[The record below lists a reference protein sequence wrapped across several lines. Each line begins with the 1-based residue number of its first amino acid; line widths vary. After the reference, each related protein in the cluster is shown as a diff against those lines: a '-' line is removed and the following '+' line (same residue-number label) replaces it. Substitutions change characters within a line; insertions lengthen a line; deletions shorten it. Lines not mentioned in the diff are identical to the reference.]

1 MERGAIDTAQADRAV
16 NFIRGLRH
24 TKGRW
29 AGQPFGLLDFQEHRI
44 IRPVFGTL
52 RPDGTRQ
59 YRLVYI
65 ELPKKNGKSELAAAV
80 SNYLLF
86 ADGEIGAE
94 VYYAA
99 VDRDQAGLCYNVAAQ
114 MVEWSPALSRRAK
127 VIRSTRRIWV
137 PETASFSRVLS
148 ADVPNKHGLNVSG
161 CVIDEL
167 HAHPNRDLYDVL
179 TQGAGEARTQP
190 LWFIITTAGY
200 DRNSVCW
207 ELHERVRQKNEG
219 LIDDPTL
226 YGVIYGVPET
236 ADWED
241 PREWEKAN
249 PSLGRIFTIDR
260 MMEAYKAAKGN
271 PVQENLFRRLR
282 LNQWTASET
291 RWLNVKEWDEC
302 KALLGLEGRDCYGG
316 LDLSSTTDLTAF
328 SLCFPDGD
336 EYHVRTHFWLPAD
349 NINDREK
356 RDRVPY
362 QQWARDGWLTLTPG
376 NVVDYDYIIRDMVEY
391 RAQYRINEVAFDR
404 WGAEKL
410 RQQLTDLGFVMV
422 EFGQGYKSMSPPTK
436 EFERLVLSQRLHHD
450 GNPILR
456 WNLDNTVVSTDPAGN
471 VKPNKQAA
479 TQRIDG
485 VVSSIM
491 ALDRALRHE
500 SGPSIYETRGIL
512 TLDED

>member
-291 RWLNVKEWDEC
+291 RWLDVKVWDEC

-328 SLCFPDGD
+328 SMCFPDND
-336 EYHVRTHFWLPAD
+336 EYHIRTHFWLPAD

-436 EFERLVLSQRLHHD
+436 EFERLVLSQKLHHD

>member
-1 MERGAIDTAQADRAV
+1 LRGYYEAIDTRKADRAV
-16 NFIRGLRH
+16 KFIKSLPH
-24 TKGRW
+24 VKGRW
-29 AGQPFGLLDFQEHRI
+29 AGKRFGLLDWQESITRD
-44 IRPVFGTL
+44 VFGTV
-52 RPDGTRQ
+52 RPDGRRQ
-59 YRLVYI
+59 YRTVYI
-65 ELPKKNGKSELAAAV
+65 EVPKKNGKTELGGAY
-80 SNYLLF
+80 SNYMLF

-99 VDRDQAGLCYNVAAQ
+99 VDRDQAALCYNVSAQ

-127 VIRSTRRIWV
+127 VIRSTKRIWV
-137 PETASFSRVLS
+137 PETGSFSRVLS
-148 ADVPNKHGLNVSG
+148 ADVPNKHGINLSCG
-161 CVIDEL
+161 IIDEL
-167 HAHPNRDLYDVL
+167 HAHPSRDLYDIL
-179 TQGAGEARTQP
+179 SQEGGAGVAREQP

-200 DRNSVCW
+200 DRNSICW
-207 ELHERVRQKNEG
+207 ELHEHARQVINGTVE
-219 LIDDPTL
+219 DPSF
-226 YGVIYGVPET
+226 YGVIYGVPED

-241 PREWEKAN
+241 ENEWVKAN
-249 PSLGRIFTIDR
+249 PSIGRIFTLDDLR
-260 MMEAYKAAKGN
+260 EDYLRAKGN
-271 PVQENLFRRLR
+271 PRKENLFRRLR

-291 RWLNVKEWDEC
+291 RWLDVKVWDEC
-302 KALLGLEGRDCYGG
+302 KALLGLEGKDCYSG

-328 SLCFPDGD
+328 SMCFPDGD
-336 EYHVRTHFWLPAD
+336 EYHIRAHFWLPAD

-436 EFERLVLSQRLHHD
+436 EFERLVLSQKLHHD

-456 WNLDNTVVSTDPAGN
+456 WNLDNTIVTTDSADN
-471 VKPNKQAA
+471 VKPDKAKA

-500 SGPSIYETRGIL
+500 SGPSIYETQGIDFL
-512 TLDED
+512 